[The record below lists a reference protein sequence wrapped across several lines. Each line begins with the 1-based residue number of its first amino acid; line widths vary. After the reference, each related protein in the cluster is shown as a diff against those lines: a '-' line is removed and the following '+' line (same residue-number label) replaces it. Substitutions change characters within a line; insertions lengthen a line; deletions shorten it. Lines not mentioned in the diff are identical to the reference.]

1 MSYKTSVLLKKA
13 KEGAKAKKFVFFDDI
28 FAHLGISSSTFY
40 SHFPSNSSGYNELE
54 AILQENKTLMKNGI
68 RSKWYNCDNPNA
80 WKYLY
85 LLIGNQDERHA
96 LHGSKTEN
104 KTELSGATKVIFN
117 FSDGKNRD
125 GDPKISEDISESEE
139 V

>member
-1 MSYKTSVLLKKA
+1 MAYKTSELLKKA
-13 KEGAKAKKFVFFDDI
+13 KDGITKNKLVFFDDV

-40 SHFPSNSSGYNELE
+40 SHFPSDSSQYSELE
-54 AILQENKTLMKNGI
+54 TLLQENKSVMKSQL
-68 RSKWYNCDNPNA
+68 RTKWLECDNPNG

-104 KTELSGATKVIFN
+104 KTEITADVSIRSMKELST
-117 FSDGKNRD
+117 
-125 GDPKISEDISESEE
+125 EE
-139 V
+139 LSKLAG